1 MRGRRRTMAMEGG
14 GSQRLFQGDAEL
26 GIVIL
31 EHLQIV
37 PGLIWRH
44 PTLGV
49 IEINDLFGVV
59 KLAVDVVKLA
69 PQVMLQ
75 RRRGMATPSGLVPLV
90 RLTTWEANLSW
101 RRCWRP
107 EEEARGSEEADE
119 GLGATS

>member
-14 GSQRLFQGDAEL
+14 GGQRLFQGDAEL
-26 GIVIL
+26 GIPIL
-31 EHLQIV
+31 EDLQIV

-69 PQVMLQ
+69 PQAMLQ
-75 RRRGMATPSGLVPLV
+75 RRRGIATPSGLVSLV
-90 RLTTWEANLSW
+90 RLTTWGGELVLVPLLNA
-101 RRCWRP
+101 
-107 EEEARGSEEADE
+107 
-119 GLGATS
+119 